1 VEQPCPPGH
10 WALALRRMQVFP
22 NAGCG
27 IAIAQIRWH
36 LSQVN
41 APSTARLAAI
51 WLKRS
56 HRGPMDPVSRAT
68 LVAGAGITGNA
79 DRSRRRQVTIIEREV
94 WEALMR
100 RLNAKLD
107 PGARRANL
115 MVSGLALANS
125 RDRVLALGACQIR
138 ILGELKPCER
148 MEDAL
153 PGLEATMYDD
163 WRGGAFGEVLVGGEV
178 SVGDEARW
186 AK

>member
-1 VEQPCPPGH
+1 
-10 WALALRRMQVFP
+10 
-22 NAGCG
+22 
-27 IAIAQIRWH
+27 
-36 LSQVN
+36 
-41 APSTARLAAI
+41 
-51 WLKRS
+51 
-56 HRGPMDPVSRAT
+56 MDPVSRAT

-138 ILGELKPCER
+138 ILGQLKPCER